1 MQKRMGRVLAL
12 FLTAG
17 MISTSPEIQVL
28 AEESVEIQAD
38 IIDDVQ
44 TEDLTEENTAVNEFL
59 EEEAEND
66 TAPDAALAEDKSDSE
81 DVPETDVQVFTEEG
95 IEEKKKSEE
104 NDLVIAPVPDVS
116 SYPVSGSLFDDVSD
130 DSWYLPYVTYTLNKG
145 VMTGKGNNKFA
156 PGEALARAQFAVVLW
171 RISGAPE
178 TGYKGTYPDVPDHQ
192 FYTSAVEW
200 ASGEE
205 VGVIGGYDEGN
216 FGPNDNITREQMA
229 TMLFR
234 YAKYKSLDTTHIND
248 LKEFPDAGNVTEFAL
263 EAMQWAVGSGIIK
276 GDKGN
281 LNPQGNTN
289 RAECATML
297 QRFCETFMPGTLQDI
312 EISASSSWS
321 GLSVTSQQNGEF
333 WIKAEGIQGTPGVQK
348 VQTRVWC
355 NDYWSDA
362 YFYDLEK
369 QPDGSWGTLGKVRNH
384 ANHVGTY

>member
-171 RISGAPE
+171 RSSGAPE

-321 GLSVTSQQNGEF
+321 GLSVTS
-333 WIKAEGIQGTPGVQK
+333 
-348 VQTRVWC
+348 
-355 NDYWSDA
+355 
-362 YFYDLEK
+362 
-369 QPDGSWGTLGKVRNH
+369 
-384 ANHVGTY
+384 